1 MYITIKDIL
10 EYKYYGI
17 NESIIITDKKENFDT
32 IYVYKIKKVLNLY
45 NLIYSKGHTNK
56 NYKENVYRVLKN
68 IETEKNN
75 YNLNF
80 TILESHITMNDLLY
94 SLSEII
100 EKCHNDKYILLR
112 YDNIINDNSI
122 MYNLHYI
129 NKLI

>member
-1 MYITIKDIL
+1 MRNERL
-10 EYKYYGI
+10 I
-17 NESIIITDKKENFDT
+17 NDR
-32 IYVYKIKKVLNLY
+32 
-45 NLIYSKGHTNK
+45 LI
-56 NYKENVYRVLKN
+56 
-68 IETEKNN
+68 
-75 YNLNF
+75 NF